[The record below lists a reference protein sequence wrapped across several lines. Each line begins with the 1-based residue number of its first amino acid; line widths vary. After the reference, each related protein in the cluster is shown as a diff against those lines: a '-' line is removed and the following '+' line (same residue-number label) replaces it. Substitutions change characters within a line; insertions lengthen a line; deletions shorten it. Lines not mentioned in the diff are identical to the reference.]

1 MNYSGEQGQ
10 TIRQL
15 LNAHMIRRGIMCCLN
30 SSGGKRQHLAVSHEK
45 GKITVL
51 QLSALLKQA
60 DSSQKK
66 LTLTRLA
73 SAPVPFTVLSMVAN
87 PINENF
93 LAVCGLKD
101 CRVLAFNANGGVS
114 EQHALQPQLE
124 AANYIIKP
132 LWLPG
137 SQTQLAIITAD
148 YVKIYD
154 LETDV
159 LSPSYY
165 FLIPSG
171 KIRDTT
177 FIHTAEGDLYLLLMS
192 SAGHIYFQQL
202 CDDSS
207 ARHGSFYV
215 TNIMDVNH
223 PEVKDSNG
231 SLCGGGVSIYFS
243 HVLQMLFFSYSQGK
257 SFMAPVTTVSE
268 ELLTVFQI
276 QFKSTTSASASA
288 STSGSKSV
296 SPQALCGWAEISGHP
311 GIVTAALQQAGN
323 PIILMVEADK
333 VIIQEV
339 KVGKAK
345 IMDMVTIRHLSS
357 NAGSNGGNSTAASSA
372 AVTGGEDKTTMILLC
387 EDGSLKIYMANSEAT
402 GFWLRPQF
410 RPTGSLAFTRPAKKK
425 KSSKGLRNA
434 GLVNFSHDFFEHC
447 QQQVTDIEFG
457 GQDSLQVYNVQQVK
471 LRLQNNNLYIA
482 NTKPGGFQLEVTNN
496 DANTVVVGVRVLLG
510 SQDTVRIPASIEM
523 FGRSIPV
530 SLARARWF
538 EFPLTREESIQC
550 QGKLSITFGPTMDP
564 DGVNMIDSVQIW
576 TKTKEAFGWP
586 EDNEEY
592 ASGVS
597 SSDGGSTAEAEKV
610 TAAAAA
616 APCVLTPVDKVVMA
630 ALESLDSA
638 LSVCDTGSILSEQ
651 QFGSALTVATR
662 LLVAPST
669 PPVQKSTKLV
679 LNALHPNKVAFYLHT
694 DAALLKHATALL
706 SNPDELDVE
715 KFHHL
720 LAIAR
725 NIAVA
730 RPNNLV
736 KFAETHDNNKK
747 ADQDGGEVSKS
758 DTTAKVNKTKEC
770 QEFMN
775 LLIKAFWRLLEEIPA
790 NALSRP
796 LGQAG
801 LTFIESTVQSLIDI
815 LHAFS
820 FVDMD
825 NAGFVAEHYIRFLLC
840 EDQRVSFPARAAI
853 VRSVRPRPK
862 KRKIPQQQHQQQSTA
877 DNPPGLPVAET
888 SPILRGR
895 QQDNAAGGG
904 LEERNLAGGGGVP
917 PFHPP
922 APGPPHHNIPGFD
935 EDQELD
941 LNHGPGGIHIG
952 GVAGNLDELL
962 PIRGGGAGGVGGVGG
977 GGAGNLPAM
986 LDLPADEAMIELA
999 IAMSLQDQDG
1009 GEGNQLV
1016 QGLQGQLVQ
1025 GLQGLHQL
1033 ANLGEGLAGILGGA
1047 EADSDGE
1054 EVVEVDDYEEEE
1066 EDEDDDD
1073 EEEDEEEEE
1082 APQAADEAA
1091 QFR

>member
-73 SAPVPFTVLSMVAN
+73 SAPIPFTVLSMVSN

-114 EQHALQPQLE
+114 EQHVLQPQLE

-137 SQTQLAIITAD
+137 SQTQLAIVTAD

-154 LETDV
+154 LESDV
-159 LSPSYY
+159 LSPAYY

-177 FIHTAEGDLYLLLMS
+177 FVHTAEGEMYLLLMS
-192 SAGHIYFQQL
+192 SAGHIYFQLL

-223 PEVKDSNG
+223 AEVKDSNG

-257 SFMAPVTTVSE
+257 SFMAPITTVSE
-268 ELLTVFQI
+268 ELLTVFQV
-276 QFKSTTSASASA
+276 QFKPSSANASKN
-288 STSGSKSV
+288 SG
-296 SPQALCGWAEISGHP
+296 PQALCGWNEIIGHP
-311 GIVTAALQQAGN
+311 GIVTAILQQAGN
-323 PIILMVEADK
+323 PVILMIEAEK
-333 VIIQEV
+333 CIIQEV

-345 IMDMVTIRHLSS
+345 IMDMVTIRHVSS
-357 NAGSNGGNSTAASSA
+357 NSSNTPGD
-372 AVTGGEDKTTMILLC
+372 DKTTMILLC

-402 GFWLRPQF
+402 SFWLKPQF
-410 RPTGSLAFTRPAKKK
+410 RPTGSLSFTRPQKKK
-425 KSSKGLRNA
+425 KSSKGLRSS
-434 GLVNFSHDFFEHC
+434 GLVNFSQDFYEHC
-447 QQQVTDIEFG
+447 QQQVSEIEFG

-482 NTKPGGFQLEVTNN
+482 NTKPGGFQLEVSNN
-496 DANTVVVGVRVLLG
+496 DSNTVVVGVRVLLG
-510 SQDTVRIPASIEM
+510 SQDTVRIPSTIEL

-530 SLARARWF
+530 NLSRARWF

-550 QGKLSITFGPTMDP
+550 QGKLTITFGPTMDP

-592 ASGVS
+592 TSGVS
-597 SSDGGSTAEAEKV
+597 TEGVTEAEKV
-610 TAAAAA
+610 QVQ
-616 APCVLTPVDKVVMA
+616 PCILTPVDKVVMS

-638 LSVCDTGSILSEQ
+638 FSVCETNTLSEQ
-651 QFGSALTVATR
+651 QYESALTVATR
-662 LLVAPST
+662 LLVAPGP
-669 PPVQKSTKLV
+669 PPVQKSTKMV
-679 LNALHPNKVAFYLHT
+679 LNALHPTKVAFYLHT

-706 SNPDELDVE
+706 SNPDGLDVE

-730 RPNNLV
+730 RPKNLV
-736 KFAETHDNNKK
+736 KFAETHDEKDSTKK
-747 ADQDGGEVSKS
+747 SESKQS
-758 DTTAKVNKTKEC
+758 KTQEC

-775 LLIKAFWRLLEEIPA
+775 LLIKAFWRLLEEIPS
-790 NALSRP
+790 NSLSKP
-796 LGQAG
+796 LGQSG

-825 NAGFVAEHYIRFLLC
+825 NAGFIADHYIKFLLC

-862 KRKIPQQQHQQQSTA
+862 KRKVQQPPQAPAVSQN
-877 DNPPGLPVAET
+877 NPPHKE
-888 SPILRGR
+888 S
-895 QQDNAAGGG
+895 
-904 LEERNLAGGGGVP
+904 VP
-917 PFHPP
+917 TPP
-922 APGPPHHNIPGFD
+922 AAALEAALGIPRFQPPHDMPGY
-935 EDQELD
+935 EDDAEMD
-941 LNHGPGGIHIG
+941 LNRGPGGIHIG

-962 PIRGGGAGGVGGVGG
+962 PIRGG
-977 GGAGNLPAM
+977 NLPAAM
-986 LDLPADEAMIELA
+986 MDLPADEAMVELA
-999 IAMSLQDQDG
+999 IALSLQDQDG
-1009 GEGNQLV
+1009 NEGNQLV
-1016 QGLQGQLVQ
+1016 QGLQ

-1033 ANLGEGLAGILGGA
+1033 ANLGEGLAGILGGDDG
-1047 EADSDGE
+1047 DSDGE
-1054 EVVEVDDYEEEE
+1054 EVVEVDDYEEEDE
-1066 EDEDDDD
+1066 EEEDDDD
-1073 EEEDEEEEE
+1073 EG

-1091 QFR
+1091 QFREDVNRKIIGGGWLGITYYFLD